1 MSESHQHT
9 VDSRYENVPTD
20 HLDRA
25 WPDTGRN
32 ASEQV
37 AAGRLGGIPSGH
49 AADQWV
55 ALAASGMRRWPG
67 ARPQTARA

>member
-25 WPDTGRN
+25 WPVTGRN

-37 AAGRLGGIPSGH
+37 AARRAGPSSGDDACELVDH
-49 AADQWV
+49 GYQ
-55 ALAASGMRRWPG
+55 LA
-67 ARPQTARA
+67 

>member
-37 AAGRLGGIPSGH
+37 AA
-49 AADQWV
+49 
-55 ALAASGMRRWPG
+55 MRKRRVQDFG
-67 ARPQTARA
+67 C

>member
-37 AAGRLGGIPSGH
+37 AAYC
-49 AADQWV
+49 ADIVQRR
-55 ALAASGMRRWPG
+55 AYRPLAC
-67 ARPQTARA
+67 

>member
-37 AAGRLGGIPSGH
+37 AATRAWRHTVRSCRLSRTLADGRAFGH
-49 AADQWV
+49 R
-55 ALAASGMRRWPG
+55 LRWC
-67 ARPQTARA
+67 